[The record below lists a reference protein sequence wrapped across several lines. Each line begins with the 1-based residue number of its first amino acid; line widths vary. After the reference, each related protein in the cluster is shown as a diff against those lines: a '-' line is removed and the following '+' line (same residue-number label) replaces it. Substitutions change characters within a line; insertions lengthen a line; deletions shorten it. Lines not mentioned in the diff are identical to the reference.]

1 MALNKFS
8 KKTTIQLM
16 LLTIGILLV
25 FLTYFSKPIK
35 KENQKKSESTY
46 EVKEGQK
53 DSEDTSVFEDV
64 EYKGVD
70 NNGNKFVIFSEYSDF
85 SKNRPEIINMKN
97 ILCYFYF
104 KDGTVLEIRSKT
116 GVYNNVTLD
125 MSFAKNV
132 NMFYVDNSL
141 FSDKADFSNASNR
154 LTIEGNVKTQ
164 SPDGGLVADKL
175 NFDFVDKKLRL
186 SMYDNEEKVNIKTKF
201 E

>member
-132 NMFYVDNSL
+132 NMFYADNSL